1 MADRYTTMK
10 VHITDNQKDK
20 IMKAVDDNTTVSI
33 RFRHEDLT
41 GNDIVAFTKA
51 QLERIANAYNDNK
64 GVTIKMSKTQ
74 VQYNKKIEGGFLVPL
89 LTAAASAIL
98 PQAASYLWNKI
109 TGKGIIIKRGEGIIK
124 VKQFGDGLWLKPFK
138 GDGITGEGLF
148 LKTGKG
154 FERIKD
160 ASLNDIPILNEL
172 LN

>member
-1 MADRYTTMK
+1 MADRYTTVN

-20 IMKAVDDNTTVSI
+20 IMKAVDNNAVVSI

-51 QLERIANAYNDNK
+51 QVKKIADAYENNK

-109 TGKGIIIKRGEGIIK
+109 TGKGIYLKRGNGIVK
-124 VKQFGDGLWLKPFK
+124 VNQYGDALWLRPYKSDK
-138 GDGITGEGLF
+138 ITGEGLF

-160 ASLNDIPILNEL
+160 ASLNDVPILNEL